1 MKKLLIILFLTFSFV
16 AYGQEMSVR
25 SFYLAE
31 TDLTAN
37 TPGTMMEDQNGNVCA
52 LIKVETTLDGFSFD
66 VGSLGIRDVKRV
78 GGEMWVYVPFGIRKI
93 TISHP
98 QLGVIRNYALP
109 CEIEKGRTYIL
120 KLNATLGNRVYDS
133 ERKQK
138 MILQVFPSNAKVEIN
153 GMSMSL
159 DRNGICEQEFSFGV
173 YDVMVSASR
182 YHTVRRQIE
191 INDPNKAQHFNI
203 SLKQAYGWLQI
214 SGSGDE
220 KLSIDGR
227 PTTFVPNKKIELMS
241 GHYKV
246 LLEKPLHQPYER
258 SIEIQDSVVC
268 KIEPRFVV
276 NYRELE
282 FKVYN
287 EAEIWIDDV
296 RVATGS
302 WKGKLEY
309 GPHRIECKKESHRT
323 TEMVI
328 NVDPQ
333 TLGPIVLESPEPIY
347 GTLIVNS
354 TPVGAEIFVDDKFL
368 GSTPGT
374 FRVLVGERKVAIKR
388 TGYNTEN
395 KTLTV
400 TESET
405 SRIDVKL
412 NDIIPI
418 TISSIPRAT
427 LYIDG
432 ERVGQTPWSRT
443 VIAGEHK
450 VKLQAPKFYDLEKT
464 IPVDE
469 PYKNFTFKLKRR
481 YYYDSAFVFGLTTMT
496 GFKDFALGG
505 YMGGFIKNF
514 YIEGNFYG
522 GLLPSEIIYWNDLQ
536 TDNEPAK
543 YYYKPLMFGGK
554 FGYGF
559 ILGSRFRLT
568 PHVGLEGIRA
578 KGTLM
583 GYNETSFDPSVCSA
597 LSING
602 GVKWSCALASC
613 VELTVTPEYYYPI
626 YRTDIYKALYNSSPR
641 FKTWC
646 EGFKLSVGIGLFF

>member
-52 LIKVETTLDGFSFD
+52 LIKVETTLDGFTFD
-66 VGSLGIRDVKRV
+66 VGILGLTDVKKF
-78 GGEMWVYVPFGIRKI
+78 GGEYWVYVPFGVKKI
-93 TISHP
+93 TINHP
-98 QLGVIRNYALP
+98 RLGVIRNYALP

-133 ERKQK
+133 DKKQK
-138 MILQVFPSNAKVEIN
+138 MILQVFPANAKVEIN

-268 KIEPRFVV
+268 KVEPRFVV

-347 GTLIVNS
+347 GTLIVSS

-368 GSTPGT
+368 GSTPGA
-374 FRVLVGERKVAIKR
+374 FRVLIGERKVAIKR

-418 TISSIPRAT
+418 TISSTPRAT

-464 IPVDE
+464 IKVDE

-481 YYYDSAFVFGLTTMT
+481 YYYDSEFFFGASTIT
-496 GFKDFALGG
+496 GFKDVGIGG
-505 YMGGFIKNF
+505 YIGGYIKNF
-514 YIEGNFYG
+514 YIHGDIHWG
-522 GLLPSEIIYWNDLQ
+522 VIPSEAIYWNDLQ
-536 TDNEPAK
+536 TDNAPVK
-543 YYYKPLMFGGK
+543 YSYKPLQFGGK

-559 ILGSRFRLT
+559 ILGNRYRLT
-568 PHVGLEGIRA
+568 PHVGLC
-578 KGTLM
+578 GTRVQGERLE
-583 GYNETSFDPSVCSA
+583 YNDSSFDPCVCSA
-597 LSING
+597 ISING

-613 VELTVTPEYYYPI
+613 VEINITPEYYYPV
-626 YRTDIYKALYNSSPR
+626 YRTELYKAIYNTSPR
-641 FKTWC
+641 VKTWC